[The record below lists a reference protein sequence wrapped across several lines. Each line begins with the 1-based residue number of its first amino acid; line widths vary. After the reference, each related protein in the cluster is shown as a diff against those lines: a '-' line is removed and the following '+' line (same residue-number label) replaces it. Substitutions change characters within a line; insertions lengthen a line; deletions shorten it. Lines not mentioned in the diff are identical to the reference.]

1 MNNDRRDI
9 LLRFGI
15 LYVVILGV
23 AAAIIFKI
31 IDIQVF
37 ERPIWMKLASRL
49 TQADREAPAT
59 RGNIFAADGELLAST
74 LPKYYLYMDMR
85 SDALHDTLKNH
96 EKSLFSEKVDSLAT
110 ALSRKLGDKSKD
122 EYKRSLINA
131 YKRVDK
137 RFLLYPYLVSFSD
150 MQQIR
155 KFPLFN
161 MGKIKSGLSEEVYAR
176 RVRPFGDLGS
186 RTIGDIYGDGARGG
200 KNGIELAFDSM
211 LKGKSGVFSRQR
223 IAGRWENVV
232 AVQPDNGVDI
242 YTTLDVAIQD
252 ITESSLL
259 RELTALQA
267 NEGCA
272 VVMEVNTG
280 EIKAVA
286 NLSRLPDGSYAERRN
301 QAFADQG
308 EPGSTFKVASIMA
321 ALDDGLIS
329 ENDTIDTGNG
339 VYSFFGQSMKDHNAN
354 RGGYHRI
361 SVAQAIW
368 YSSNVGISRAIYN
381 AYKNNP
387 SAFVDKLYSM
397 KLNQKMHFDIPGSG
411 APYIKHPNDKHA
423 IWSNTTLPWM
433 SIGYELGMPPIY
445 TLAFYNAI
453 ANGGK
458 MIRPFLVRSIQRDGK
473 TIKTFTTETIN
484 EAICKPT
491 TLTKMRAMLEGV
503 VKYGTGK
510 SVASPYVQIAGKS
523 GTAQISKG
531 SAGYKSNGV
540 THQVSFCGYF
550 PANNPRYTVICV
562 IREPQIGVASG
573 GHMSGAVVKSIAELV
588 YAKKI
593 TIKPHEV
600 AKIANSPKMPNV
612 KGGNYNEVQT
622 VLSRLAINFM
632 GDKGSNPWIQTLSD
646 ANSVQIRP
654 LNRSR
659 NAIPNVVGLGAK
671 DAVYLLENI
680 GLRAQL
686 IGRGKVVGQSI
697 QVGSYPYKGQ
707 TIVLTLQ

>member
-15 LYVVILGV
+15 VYVIILAV
-23 AAAIIFKI
+23 AAAIVFKI
-31 IDIQVF
+31 IDIQYL

-49 TQADREAPAT
+49 TQADREAPAN

-96 EKSLFSEKVDSLAT
+96 KKPLFYEKVDSLAM

-122 EYKRSLINA
+122 EYKRSLTSA
-131 YKRVDK
+131 FKRVDK

-161 MGKIKSGLSEEVYAR
+161 LGKIKSGLCEEVYAR

-200 KNGIELAFDSM
+200 KNGIELAFDS
-211 LKGKSGVFSRQR
+211 LLRGKPGVFSRQR

-232 AVQPDNGVDI
+232 AVPPENGADI
-242 YTTLDVAIQD
+242 FTTLDVSIQD

-259 RELTALQA
+259 KEMTALQA

-272 VVMEVNTG
+272 VVMEVSTG

-286 NLSRLPDGSYAERRN
+286 NLGRLPDGSYAERRN
-301 QAFADQG
+301 EAFADQG

-321 ALDDGLIS
+321 ALDDGLLS

-339 VYSFFGQSMKDHNAN
+339 LYSFFGQVMKDHNAE
-354 RGGYHRI
+354 RGGYHKI

-368 YSSNVGISRAIYN
+368 YSSNVGVSKAIYN
-381 AYKNNP
+381 AYRNNP
-387 SAFVDKLYSM
+387 GAFVDKLYSM
-397 KLNQKMHFDIPGSG
+397 KLNQRMHFDIPGSG
-411 APYIKHPNDKHA
+411 RPHIKHPNDKNS
-423 IWSNTTLPWM
+423 IWSNTSLPWM
-433 SIGYELGMPPIY
+433 SIGYEVGMPPIY
-445 TLAFYNAI
+445 TLAFYNSI

-458 MIRPFLVRSIQRDGK
+458 MIRPYLVRSVQRDGK
-473 TIKTFTTETIN
+473 VLKSFTTETIN

-491 TLTKMRAMLEGV
+491 TLTKIRAMLEGV
-503 VKYGTGK
+503 VTKGTGK
-510 SVASPYVQIAGKS
+510 SVASPFVKIAGKS

-550 PANNPRYTVICV
+550 PADNPRYTVICV
-562 IREPQIGVASG
+562 IRQPQIGIASG
-573 GHMSGAVVKSIAELV
+573 GHMAGAVVKDIAELV

-593 TIKPHEV
+593 TVTPTEI
-600 AKIANSPKMPNV
+600 AKTNNAPKIPAV

-622 VLSRLAINFM
+622 VLARLAINFM
-632 GDKGSNPWIQTLSD
+632 GDKGNYKWIQTQSD
-646 ANSVQIRP
+646 ASSVQIRP
-654 LNRSR
+654 MDNRR
-659 NAIPNVVGLGAK
+659 NSVPNVVGLGAK

-680 GLRAQL
+680 GLRTQL
-686 IGRGKVVGQSI
+686 LGRGKVVAQSLAA
-697 QVGSYPYKGQ
+697 GAYPQKGQ
-707 TIVLTLQ
+707 TVILSLQ